1 MPILNDGEVGLYYI
15 LSIYGNS
22 NNIHIKTPDNIIRN
36 AFFKKSINGKSVL
49 SNNDSYMIPPKNTLC
64 QLVGINADNITYW
77 NIIETPLAE
86 QKIPDTI
93 LEHYDCTND
102 VILFAYNYEDYMNS
116 NNGETINYFC
126 TRSNDNDNFAPIRN
140 VTFDD
145 DKMVSSTNVWVEYTF
160 LTYLE
165 SDSYKHTTNGAYA
178 NLGSL
183 KYIKPNYKST
193 DSEGGVI
200 INS

>member
-1 MPILNDGEVGLYYI
+1 
-15 LSIYGNS
+15 
-22 NNIHIKTPDNIIRN
+22 
-36 AFFKKSINGKSVL
+36 
-49 SNNDSYMIPPKNTLC
+49 MIPPKNTLC

-102 VILFAYNYEDYMNS
+102 VILFAYNYEDYNS
-116 NNGETINYFC
+116 NGETINYFC
-126 TRSNDNDNFAPIRN
+126 TRPNDYDSFTPIRN
-140 VTFDD
+140 VTFDG
-145 DKMVSSTNVWVEYTF
+145 DKMTSSTDVWVEYTF

-183 KYIKPNYKST
+183 KYIKPDYKSP

-200 INS
+200 IT